1 MSFIQLIQEKYAKVM
16 AIVIAVALLTFV
28 VMLAF
33 ENGGSLFQGQST
45 TVGVI
50 NGNKIDALAFEK
62 TITQAEAMMQRQ
74 GYPGGAALRQQAIET
89 AWNQEIGRYVMKAEF
104 DKLGMEIGKKEVG
117 DILYGANPPQDLKQQ
132 FTDEKTGQYNA
143 LLAKQQ
149 IDQMLKS
156 KQTTQ
161 EQKDQFNQYIGQ
173 LELMR
178 LNEKYNALLTNSAN
192 FPKWLIEKQNA
203 DNSQLATVSIVRDF
217 YTSIPDSAV
226 KITDKEIED
235 YISKRKDEFKQAENR
250 SIAYVTFSALPTAAD
265 TIATWEKLMAL
276 KPELDSTKDVQQFLE
291 SQGVNTYYNGYINGS
306 KIQIAAKDSIF
317 KIPVGSVYGPYLDGG
332 SYSLAKL
339 VAVRSQPDTVKVRHI
354 LVATTK
360 QDPQT
365 GQSYMARDTATAKKL
380 IDSIQTAIKNG
391 SLFDSLVKL
400 SDDDPEGENPQRGKY
415 KGGIYDKVTAGG
427 MVPTFNDFIFGNP
440 VGAKGVVKTEF
451 GYHYIEILSQ
461 KGSSAAYK
469 IAYLSQPIEA
479 SSETDAN
486 ASNAATQFAGDSRDQ
501 KSFDANAEKLAKEK
515 GINKLVATDIT
526 PNAFQVPGI
535 GVSRTFVRS
544 IYDAKLGQVME
555 PERIGDN
562 YVVAMVTEINK
573 EGTQTANKAR
583 IMVEPLLKNHKKA
596 EMIIEKIGAITTLEA
611 AAAALGGKA
620 IEVADSVR
628 LTGSQTTVIANEPK
642 VIGAAFNPANKGK
655 VVPQAIEGTSG
666 VYVVRVDNVTATA
679 VADANV
685 AEQRKTKYQDAKSR
699 GIYLTS
705 QVMEVLKSAADIK
718 DNRSKFF

>member
-1 MSFIQLIQEKYAKVM
+1 MSFIQLIQEKYAKLM
-16 AIVIAVALLTFV
+16 AIIIAVALLTFV

-45 TVGVI
+45 TVGTI

-62 TITQAEAMMQRQ
+62 TITQAEAMMERQ
-74 GYPGGAALRQQAIET
+74 GYPAGAALRQQAIET
-89 AWNQEIGRYVMKAEF
+89 AWNQEVGRNVMKAEF
-104 DKLGMEIGKKEVG
+104 DKLGMLIGKKEVG

-161 EQKDQFNQYIGQ
+161 EQKNQFNQYIEQ

-217 YTSIPDSAV
+217 YTSIPDSAA

-235 YISKRKDEFKQAENR
+235 YISKHKDEYKQVENR

-265 TIATWEKLMAL
+265 TVATREKLLAL
-276 KPELDSTKDVQQFLE
+276 KPELDSAKDLQQFLE

-365 GQSYMARDTATAKKL
+365 GQSYTARDTVTAKKL
-380 IDSIQTAIKNG
+380 IDSIQTAINRG
-391 SLFDSLVKL
+391 SAFDSLVKL

-427 MVPTFNDFIFGNP
+427 MVPAFNDFIFGNS
-440 VGAKGVVKTEF
+440 VGSKGVVKTEF

-479 SSETDAN
+479 SAETDAN

-501 KSFDANAEKLAKEK
+501 KSFDANAEKLSKEK

-526 PNAFQVPGI
+526 PNAFQVPGL
-535 GVSRTFVRS
+535 GVSRSFVRN
-544 IYDAKLGQVME
+544 IYEAKLGQVLE

-596 EMIIEKIGAITTLEA
+596 EMITKKIGAITTLEA
-611 AAAALGGKA
+611 AAAALGGKS

-628 LTGSQTTVIANEPK
+628 MTGSQTTVIANEPK

-685 AEQRKTKYQDAKSR
+685 AEQRKAKYQDAKSR
-699 GIYLTS
+699 GIYLSS

-718 DNRSKFF
+718 DNRSKLY